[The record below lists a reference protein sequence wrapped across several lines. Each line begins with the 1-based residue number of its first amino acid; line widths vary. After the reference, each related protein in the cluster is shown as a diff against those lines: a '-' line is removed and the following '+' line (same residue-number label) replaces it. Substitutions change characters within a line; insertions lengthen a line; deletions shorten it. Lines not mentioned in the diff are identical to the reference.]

1 MDQKPKYGP
10 FLRRLIRLDRELSLR
25 RADRGAWDEPGSG
38 FDIRPQRHHSKR
50 ILRIKTQRNVEGNQT
65 MSKIPCFLCTQELSQ
80 RKDKNRKPYFIC
92 DSCGVQI
99 FVRGRQGIKNLD
111 QLLVTLREHDFPFRE
126 HAALL
131 YEIQA
136 LLTEIR
142 GIKEEISK
150 LDSLLE
156 VFTSDAHKKR
166 ARKLLNKRIETLL
179 RRLQQ
184 IADDKA

>member
-1 MDQKPKYGP
+1 MAK
-10 FLRRLIRLDRELSLR
+10 
-25 RADRGAWDEPGSG
+25 
-38 FDIRPQRHHSKR
+38 
-50 ILRIKTQRNVEGNQT
+50 V
-65 MSKIPCFLCTQELSQ
+65 IPCFLCSQELTQ
-80 RKDKNRKPYFIC
+80 RKDKHAKPYFVC
-92 DSCGVQI
+92 DPCGVQI

-111 QLLVTLREHDFPFRE
+111 QLLATLREHDFPFRE
-126 HAALL
+126 HAAVL

-156 VFTSDAHKKR
+156 LFTSDAHKKR

-179 RRLQQ
+179 RRLQR
-184 IADDKA
+184 IADEKG